1 MIREILLVDLVG
13 IEPTTYPCLAYPR
26 RNLPGTVPTMA
37 DSRIVGNRKL
47 GKTAFPNAS
56 EVKAL
61 SPHHRFLIALH
72 SSDGVA
78 ETGLRVC
85 PPEKNARKLAR
96 GVRRHTFSGAV

>member
-1 MIREILLVDLVG
+1 
-13 IEPTTYPCLAYPR
+13 
-26 RNLPGTVPTMA
+26 MA

-72 SSDGVA
+72 SPDGVA